1 LQFNQYNKIFTEG
14 RNETRP
20 FFYFCFMTKKNR
32 ILQTIKI
39 RLNSV
44 FNDRIADVVLFGSQ
58 AKNTSNR
65 NSDFDILIVTSDLF
79 TWQERGQ
86 IRDLCYEVS
95 LDFDILID
103 SKIISRPEIETKFW
117 GKHPLITDALAYGIH
132 AR

>member
-1 LQFNQYNKIFTEG
+1 
-14 RNETRP
+14 
-20 FFYFCFMTKKNR
+20 MTKKNN
-32 ILQTIKI
+32 ILQNIKV

-44 FNDRIADVVLFGSQ
+44 FNDRVADVVLFGSQ
-58 AKNTSNR
+58 ARNTSNKD
-65 NSDFDILIVTSDLF
+65 SDYDILIVTSDQF

-103 SKIISRPEIETKFW
+103 SKIISRSEIDTKFW
-117 GKHPLITDALAYGIH
+117 GKHPLITDALAYGIY